1 MIKIHLSSQLYFGI
15 LENRKFWLAFRP
27 RNESSKI
34 SFCLSCKS
42 TCVQRQRPPQTGFAS
57 ADSCCWVLLLHCS
70 WHKPWVTGL
79 LLPSFPP
86 SILHFWTTSSEFCVT
101 PLWKWKRLISDDDP
115 SLLLTAFFT
124 LTWTKFLAQTT
135 LAGVGACETIPWL
148 WESVKMDLWE
158 LQQWIC
164 GNRAFVFPGWRRMH
178 FRWDVE
184 HDGGGGAEPQP
195 LTGHA
200 CHDDAGNKKIG

>member
-86 SILHFWTTSSEFCVT
+86 SSIFDQPHRNSASLHCESENVLFQMMTYLYCWR
-101 PLWKWKRLISDDDP
+101 P
-115 SLLLTAFFT
+115 FFT

-200 CHDDAGNKKIG
+200 CHDDAGNKKIW

>member
-1 MIKIHLSSQLYFGI
+1 MYSGSAHRKPVLPLLIAAAECCCCIAADTSPESQGYSSPLSH
-15 LENRKFWLAFRP
+15 P
-27 RNESSKI
+27 RSSI
-34 SFCLSCKS
+34 FEQPHRNS
-42 TCVQRQRPPQTGFAS
+42 AS
-57 ADSCCWVLLLHCS
+57 LHCE
-70 WHKPWVTGL
+70 
-79 LLPSFPP
+79 
-86 SILHFWTTSSEFCVT
+86 SENVLFQMMTYLYCWR
-101 PLWKWKRLISDDDP
+101 P
-115 SLLLTAFFT
+115 FFT

-200 CHDDAGNKKIG
+200 CHDDAGNKKIW

>member
-1 MIKIHLSSQLYFGI
+1 M
-15 LENRKFWLAFRP
+15 KFWLAWL

-34 SFCLSCKS
+34 SFCLICKS
-42 TCVQRQRPPQTGFAS
+42 TCVQRQRPPRTGSAS
-57 ADSCCWVLLLHCS
+57 ADSCCWVLLSCCIAADTSTESQGYSSPLS
-70 WHKPWVTGL
+70 L
-79 LLPSFPP
+79 
-86 SILHFWTTSSEFCVT
+86 LHFRTTSSEFCVT
-101 PLWKWKRLISDDDP
+101 
-115 SLLLTAFFT
+115 SLLERCESENLLFQMMMTHLYCWRPFFT

-148 WESVKMDLWE
+148 CENLWK
-158 LQQWIC
+158 WIC
-164 GNRAFVFPGWRRMH
+164 ESCSNGFVGTQLLYFLADVELH

-200 CHDDAGNKKIG
+200 CHDDAGNKKIW

>member
-1 MIKIHLSSQLYFGI
+1 MYSG
-15 LENRKFWLAFRP
+15 
-27 RNESSKI
+27 
-34 SFCLSCKS
+34 
-42 TCVQRQRPPQTGFAS
+42 S
-57 ADSCCWVLLLHCS
+57 AHREPVLPLLIAAVCCWVELLHCS
-70 WHKPWVTGL
+70 WHKHWVTGL

-86 SILHFWTTSSEFCVT
+86 SSIFEQPHRNSASLHCESENVLFQMMTYLYCWR
-101 PLWKWKRLISDDDP
+101 P
-115 SLLLTAFFT
+115 FFT

-148 WESVKMDLWE
+148 CENLWK
-158 LQQWIC
+158 WIC
-164 GNRAFVFPGWRRMH
+164 ESCSNGFVGTELLYFLADVELH